1 MCVDLS
7 WTVDQ
12 ADGVWFVSCLLS
24 NPTDV
29 TRRVRLDSCL
39 DGPVLPPRRRG
50 VPEPG
55 WDATGVTLSLE
66 SGERRGVGFACPV
79 PPNNTT
85 DEDRI
90 DDEDDADDEDRIDD
104 KNDTTDED
112 RIDDEDGIDRA
123 ITPTDPPVAITDCAP
138 ADSDELA
145 SSATAAAAVR
155 RLGDHRPP
163 RAVVADVPADAAAT
177 TTTASTAA
185 TATNETPPTADT
197 ALHAM
202 VGGGTDDSRPANGV
216 TGSGAVAASAA
227 WLDAVEERVERAERL
242 TDADLETATT
252 VLERTGGA
260 KAAVDLARRVDAD
273 ASQLRR
279 LADRASSLA
288 ARAAATDVPV
298 EPLESLA

>member
-85 DEDRI
+85 DEGDTTNEDRI
-90 DDEDDADDEDRIDD
+90 DDGDDADDED
-104 KNDTTDED
+104 
-112 RIDDEDGIDRA
+112 GPDRA
-123 ITPTDPPVAITDCAP
+123 TAPTDPPVAITDCAP
-138 ADSDELA
+138 ADSDEPV
-145 SSATAAAAVR
+145 SSETAAAAVR

-163 RAVVADVPADAAAT
+163 RAVVADVPADATAT
-177 TTTASTAA
+177 TTTASTTA

-197 ALHAM
+197 ALHATI
-202 VGGGTDDSRPANGV
+202 GGGTDDSRPANGV
-216 TGSGAVAASAA
+216 TGSGAVAASAT
-227 WLDAVEERVERAERL
+227 WLDAVEERVERAEQL
-242 TDADLETATT
+242 TDADLKTATT

-260 KAAVDLARRVDAD
+260 AAAVDLARRVDAD

>member
-85 DEDRI
+85 DEGDTTNEDRI
-90 DDEDDADDEDRIDD
+90 DDGDDADDED
-104 KNDTTDED
+104 
-112 RIDDEDGIDRA
+112 GPDRA
-123 ITPTDPPVAITDCAP
+123 TAPTDPPVAITDCAP
-138 ADSDELA
+138 ADSDEPV
-145 SSATAAAAVR
+145 SSETAAAAVR

-163 RAVVADVPADAAAT
+163 RAVVADVPADATAT
-177 TTTASTAA
+177 TTTASTTA

-197 ALHAM
+197 VLHATI
-202 VGGGTDDSRPANGV
+202 GGGTDDSRPANGV
-216 TGSGAVAASAA
+216 TGSGAVAASAT
-227 WLDAVEERVERAERL
+227 WLDAVEERVERAEQL
-242 TDADLETATT
+242 TDADLKTATT

-260 KAAVDLARRVDAD
+260 AAAVDLARRVDAD